1 MVWIHFD
8 CGNYG
13 FNDFVLISKT
23 ASQLNSSMYSVP
35 PNYYLPLFPSLRCY
49 LNKNVLCLPIF
60 PENLIAF
67 LLHEETHDLKGGT
80 EPNSWFGMLTMSQ
93 TTVLQGNKKS

>member
-1 MVWIHFD
+1 MVIVWIHFD
-8 CGNYG
+8 CGNYV

-23 ASQLNSSMYSVP
+23 ASQLNSSIYSFP

-49 LNKNVLCLPIF
+49 LSKNVSCLPIF

-67 LLHEETHDLKGGT
+67 LLHEEMAPYETHDLKG
-80 EPNSWFGMLTMSQ
+80 EQSQ
-93 TTVLQGNKKS
+93 IPVLEC